1 MAWRVQADRWEDC
14 RDRTEALMRY
24 RLSSAWPMGA
34 VLCPAGTVIDANA
47 NDRWSQLAK
56 GKTIPINATP
66 LDEEA
71 WQAQLAAYPDHRY
84 LLGGGWQ

>member
-1 MAWRVQADRWEDC
+1 
-14 RDRTEALMRY
+14 
-24 RLSSAWPMGA
+24 
-34 VLCPAGTVIDANA
+34 VIDASA

-56 GKTIPINATP
+56 GKTIPIDATP

-71 WQAQLAAYPDHRY
+71 WQAQLRAYPDHRH